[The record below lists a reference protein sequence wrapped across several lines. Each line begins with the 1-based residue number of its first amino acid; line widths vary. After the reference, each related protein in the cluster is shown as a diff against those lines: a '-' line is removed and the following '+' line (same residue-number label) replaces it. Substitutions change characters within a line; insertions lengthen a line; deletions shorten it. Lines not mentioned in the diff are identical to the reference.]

1 MWTPTDFGGILKI
14 IQVNERYYGAN
25 KMQIELF
32 LYSEQIG
39 NKYYEET
46 TELEKCQGE
55 ISPEYLR

>member
-1 MWTPTDFGGILKI
+1 
-14 IQVNERYYGAN
+14 
-25 KMQIELF
+25 MQIELF